1 MSALAG
7 SRISTKPSGFVPAL
21 VSILYVVCSKA
32 LLVCGGFHEVRF
44 PVTERYDVDD
54 LAFSLTPSST
64 KRYKMHML
72 LKVSIP
78 AKMKREEFQFV

>member
-32 LLVCGGFHEVRF
+32 LLVCGGFHEVEF
-44 PVTERYDVDD
+44 PVTERYDD